1 MCEARSRSAR
11 RFALRTPL
19 KKPAIH
25 SGLMFSILL
34 VTIGL
39 GVIDVK
45 GKLYFKLSDKP
56 QFKDALLYY

>member
-1 MCEARSRSAR
+1 
-11 RFALRTPL
+11 
-19 KKPAIH
+19 
-25 SGLMFSILL
+25 MFSILL